1 MHVNFNSLGLGLC
14 GGNRCIFELS
24 NCLIDM
30 GEKVTITHLG
40 DPSIYAWFSPVKA
53 EVINVPDTRYSVP
66 DRAVRKYLGKYLEK
80 YGYGELTDRE
90 RRLMTAIPN
99 CDVNV
104 ATHSF
109 TAYSTYYSDKGRGA
123 YLVQHYEPLFYTD
136 PEIIKR
142 VEKTYTFQLKK
153 LCVSE
158 WLAEKVGGV
167 NIGNG
172 INLDKF
178 KPQKADKK
186 YDVMLIQRFERLKGD
201 YTPVLDALSKM
212 GLKPFI
218 VNKKLSEEELLD
230 AYQSSRVFLFLSEI
244 EGFGYPPLEAMAC
257 GLPVI
262 TTPCVEYVS
271 HLDNAYLLKKDFTTN
286 EVVSAINTLL
296 SDEEVYA
303 SLVKGGFQTA
313 KRFNIRDVAENF
325 MRALQVKD
333 D

>member
-1 MHVNFNSLGLGLC
+1 
-14 GGNRCIFELS
+14 
-24 NCLIDM
+24 M

-40 DPSIYAWFSPVKA
+40 DRSMYAWFTPVKA

-66 DRAVRKYLGKYLEK
+66 DRAVRKYLGKYLKK

-90 RRLMTAIPN
+90 RRLMTSIPN

-109 TAYSTYYSDKGRGA
+109 TAYATYYSNKGRGA

-136 PEIIKR
+136 AENIKR
-142 VEKTYTFQLKK
+142 VEKTYTSPLKK

-158 WLAEKVGGV
+158 WLAQKVGGV

-201 YTPVLDALSKM
+201 YTPVLDALSKK
-212 GLKPFI
+212 GLKPVI

-230 AYQSSRVFLFLSEI
+230 AYHGSRVFLFLSEI

-262 TTPCVEYVS
+262 TTPCVEYVN
-271 HLDNAYLLKKDFTTN
+271 HLNNAYVLKKDFTTK
-286 EVVSAINTLL
+286 EVVSAISNIL
-296 SDEEVYA
+296 SDKELYA
-303 SLVKGGFQTA
+303 SLVKGGFETA

-325 MRALQVKD
+325 MKALKAEHD
-333 D
+333 